1 MTNILKEKDNNMG
14 KKTACRLLASLV
26 AVVYY
31 IGILGYTEVEAEEIE
46 ESYCF
51 FAENEQEAEEIAKA
65 KGGILENY
73 AYGIGTMIKGN
84 VDNIAIQESVTQDSG
99 EVMRESTTQD
109 SEEVTQ
115 ESTTQDSEE
124 VTQEI
129 ATQDSEEVTE
139 ESREQD
145 SEEVIETEENLTGY
159 ENIPLYKEQIY
170 FVEENESTTE
180 GIEQWY
186 LNAIHAPKSWS
197 IAKGKDILVSVVDT
211 GIDTDHEDLADGIVQ
226 AVSVIPHEYYDGSK
240 SIVFNSK
247 YEGQEDCMGHGTH
260 VAGIIGARQNKI
272 GVVGVAPDCRILSVK
287 ALELYK
293 GKGAGKSGWI
303 AAAIRYS
310 IEQGSR
316 IINLSIGGNAVNDPL
331 LEKVIDEAAGA
342 GCIVVCAA
350 GNITGESQVFYP
362 AAYEHTITVG
372 ATGKDGKWL
381 SFSNYGDYLDI
392 VAPGENI
399 YSTVIGGY
407 GTKSG
412 TSMACGVVTGEIA
425 LLLEKNKSLN
435 EQDILK
441 LMKQRAVN
449 ENGGAKDPKMGYG
462 FLDAYKLLKNE
473 NTDSAQNPASDSGSE
488 VDTGENVENSQ
499 KITETTIDRVENTT
513 EDIEPDASE
522 SEQDTAADNW
532 LYTMEKEQKTVIT
545 GEIVQIEGSET
556 ESIEETF
563 EESSETEI
571 RRESE
576 ITTEEI
582 SNNSESTENTDEPHK
597 YGVIIILCALAVGVL
612 VGRNIIG
619 KITMK

>member
-1 MTNILKEKDNNMG
+1 MG
-14 KKTACRLLASLV
+14 KKTAGRFLISLI
-26 AVVYY
+26 AMVYY
-31 IGILGYTEVEAEEIE
+31 IGISGYIEVEAEETE

-65 KGGILENY
+65 NGGILENY

-84 VDNIAIQESVTQDSG
+84 VDYIAVQESVTQDSE
-99 EVMRESTTQD
+99 EVMQESMTQD

-180 GIEQWY
+180 GTEQWY
-186 LNAIHAPKSWS
+186 LNAIQAQKSWS

-240 SIVFNSK
+240 SIVFNSN
-247 YEGQEDCMGHGTH
+247 YEGREDCMGHGTH

-272 GVVGVAPDCRILSVK
+272 GVVGVAPDCRIMSVK

-310 IEQGSR
+310 IEQGAR
-316 IINLSIGGNAVNDPL
+316 IINLSIGGSAVTDPL
-331 LEKVIDEAAGA
+331 LEKVIGEAAEA

-350 GNITGESQVFYP
+350 GNITGEPQVFYP

-372 ATGKDGKWL
+372 ATGKDGKWI

-392 VAPGENI
+392 VAPGEAI

-425 LLLEKNKSLN
+425 MLLEKNKSLN

-441 LMKQRAVN
+441 LMKQRAVR
-449 ENGGAKDPKMGYG
+449 ENGEAKDPKMGYG

-473 NTDSAQNPASDSGSE
+473 NTDSTQNPALDSESE
-488 VDTGENVENSQ
+488 VDTGTNVENSRE
-499 KITETTIDRVENTT
+499 ITETTIERVENTT
-513 EDIEPDASE
+513 EDTEPDTRE
-522 SEQDTAADNW
+522 SEQDMAADNW
-532 LYTMEKEQKTVIT
+532 LYTMDKEQKTVIT
-545 GEIVQIEGSET
+545 GEIVQTEESEIEESEIEESET

-563 EESSETEI
+563 KEFSETNV
-571 RRESE
+571 RQESE
-576 ITTEEI
+576 AATEEI
-582 SNNSESTENTDEPHK
+582 SSNSESTENTGEPHK
-597 YGVIIILCALAVGVL
+597 YGVIIILCALAAGVL
-612 VGRNIIG
+612 LGRNIIG

>member
-1 MTNILKEKDNNMG
+1 MG
-14 KKTACRLLASLV
+14 KKTAGRFLISLI
-26 AVVYY
+26 AMVYY
-31 IGILGYTEVEAEEIE
+31 IGISGYIEVEAEETE

-65 KGGILENY
+65 NGGILENY
-73 AYGIGTMIKGN
+73 AYGIGTMVKYDA
-84 VDNIAIQESVTQDSG
+84 DNIALQASAIPDSEETTEEGSEPDSEETTEESS
-99 EVMRESTTQD
+99 EQD
-109 SEEVTQ
+109 SEE
-115 ESTTQDSEE
+115 
-124 VTQEI
+124 
-129 ATQDSEEVTE
+129 ATE
-139 ESREQD
+139 EGIEQD
-145 SEEVIETEENLTGY
+145 SEEVAETEESLKKY
-159 ENIPLYKEQIY
+159 ENIQLYKEQIY
-170 FVEENESTTE
+170 FVEENESVTE
-180 GIEQWY
+180 GSEQWY
-186 LNAIHAPKSWS
+186 LNAIQAQKSWS

-211 GIDTDHEDLADGIVQ
+211 GIDTDHEDLTDGIVQ

-240 SIVFNSK
+240 SIVFNSN
-247 YEGQEDCMGHGTH
+247 YEGREDCMGHGTH

-272 GVVGVAPDCRILSVK
+272 GVVGVAPDCRIMSVK

-310 IEQGSR
+310 IEQGAR
-316 IINLSIGGNAVNDPL
+316 IINLSIGGSAVTDPL
-331 LEKVIDEAAGA
+331 LEKVIGEAAEA

-350 GNITGESQVFYP
+350 GNITGEPQVFYP

-372 ATGKDGKWL
+372 ATGKDGKWI

-392 VAPGENI
+392 VAPGEAI

-441 LMKQRAVN
+441 LMKQRAVR

-473 NTDSAQNPASDSGSE
+473 NTESTQNPASASESE
-488 VDTGENVENSQ
+488 VDAGANVENSRE
-499 KITETTIDRVENTT
+499 ITETTIERVENTT
-513 EDIEPDASE
+513 EDTEPDTRE
-522 SEQDTAADNW
+522 SEQDMAADNW
-532 LYTMEKEQKTVIT
+532 LYTMDKEQKTVIT
-545 GEIVQIEGSET
+545 GEIVQTEESEIEESEIEESEIEESET

-563 EESSETEI
+563 KEFSETDV
-571 RRESE
+571 RQESE
-576 ITTEEI
+576 AATEEI
-582 SNNSESTENTDEPHK
+582 SNNSESTENTGEPHK
-597 YGVIIILCALAVGVL
+597 YGVIIILCALAAGVL
-612 VGRNIIG
+612 LGRNIIG

>member
-1 MTNILKEKDNNMG
+1 MG
-14 KKTACRLLASLV
+14 KKTACRLLISLI
-26 AVVYY
+26 AMVYY
-31 IGILGYTEVEAEEIE
+31 IGISGYIEVEAEETE

-65 KGGILENY
+65 NGGILENY
-73 AYGIGTMIKGN
+73 AYGIGTMIKYN
-84 VDNIAIQESVTQDSG
+84 ADNIALQASAIP
-99 EVMRESTTQD
+99 D
-109 SEEVTQ
+109 SEETTE
-115 ESTTQDSEE
+115 ESSEPDSEE
-124 VTQEI
+124 
-129 ATQDSEEVTE
+129 ATEECIEQDSEEVTE
-139 ESREQD
+139 
-145 SEEVIETEENLTGY
+145 TEERLKEY
-159 ENIPLYKEQIY
+159 ENIQLYKEQIY
-170 FVEENESTTE
+170 FVEENESVTE
-180 GIEQWY
+180 GTQQWY
-186 LNAIHAPKSWS
+186 LNAIQAQKSWS

-240 SIVFNSK
+240 SIVFNSN
-247 YEGQEDCMGHGTH
+247 YEGREDCMGHGTH

-272 GVVGVAPDCRILSVK
+272 GVVGVAPDCRIMSVK

-310 IEQGSR
+310 IEQGAR
-316 IINLSIGGNAVNDPL
+316 IINLSIGGSAVTDPL
-331 LEKVIDEAAGA
+331 LEKVIGEAAEA

-350 GNITGESQVFYP
+350 GNITGEPQVFYP

-372 ATGKDGKWL
+372 ATGKDGKWI

-392 VAPGENI
+392 VAPGEAI

-441 LMKQRAVN
+441 LMKQRAVR
-449 ENGGAKDPKMGYG
+449 ENGEAKDPKMGYG

-473 NTDSAQNPASDSGSE
+473 NTDSTQNPALDSESE
-488 VDTGENVENSQ
+488 VDTGANVENSRE
-499 KITETTIDRVENTT
+499 ITETTIERVENTT
-513 EDIEPDASE
+513 EDTELDTRE
-522 SEQDTAADNW
+522 SEQDMAADNW
-532 LYTMEKEQKTVIT
+532 LYTMDKEQKTVIT
-545 GEIVQIEGSET
+545 GEIVQTEESEIEESGIEESET

-563 EESSETEI
+563 EEFSETDV
-571 RRESE
+571 RKESE
-576 ITTEEI
+576 AATEEI
-582 SNNSESTENTDEPHK
+582 SNNSESTENTGEPHK
-597 YGVIIILCALAVGVL
+597 YGVIIILCALAAGVL
-612 VGRNIIG
+612 LGRNIIG

>member
-1 MTNILKEKDNNMG
+1 MG
-14 KKTACRLLASLV
+14 KKTAGRFLISLI
-26 AVVYY
+26 AMVYY
-31 IGILGYTEVEAEEIE
+31 IGISGYIEVEAEETE

-65 KGGILENY
+65 NGGILENY
-73 AYGIGTMIKGN
+73 AYGIGTMIKYDA
-84 VDNIAIQESVTQDSG
+84 DNIALQASAIPDSEETTEEGIEPDSEETTEESI
-99 EVMRESTTQD
+99 EQD
-109 SEEVTQ
+109 SEE
-115 ESTTQDSEE
+115 
-124 VTQEI
+124 
-129 ATQDSEEVTE
+129 ATE
-139 ESREQD
+139 ESIEQD
-145 SEEVIETEENLTGY
+145 SEEVAETEESLKKY
-159 ENIPLYKEQIY
+159 ENIQLYKEQIY
-170 FVEENESTTE
+170 FVEENESVTE
-180 GIEQWY
+180 GSEQWY
-186 LNAIHAPKSWS
+186 LNAIQAQKSWS

-240 SIVFNSK
+240 SIVFNSN
-247 YEGQEDCMGHGTH
+247 YEGREDCMGHGTH

-272 GVVGVAPDCRILSVK
+272 GVVGVAPDCRIMSVK

-310 IEQGSR
+310 IEQGAR
-316 IINLSIGGNAVNDPL
+316 IINLSIGGSAVTDPF
-331 LEKVIDEAAGA
+331 LEKVIGEAAEA

-350 GNITGESQVFYP
+350 GNITGEPQVFYP

-372 ATGKDGKWL
+372 ATGKDGKWI

-392 VAPGENI
+392 VAPGEAI

-441 LMKQRAVN
+441 LMKQRAVR

-473 NTDSAQNPASDSGSE
+473 NTESTQNQASDSESE
-488 VDTGENVENSQ
+488 VDAGANVENSRE
-499 KITETTIDRVENTT
+499 ITETTIERVENTT
-513 EDIEPDASE
+513 EDIELDTRE
-522 SEQDTAADNW
+522 SEQDMAADNW
-532 LYTMEKEQKTVIT
+532 LYTMDKEQKTVIT
-545 GEIVQIEGSET
+545 GEIVQTEESEI

-563 EESSETEI
+563 KEFSETDV
-571 RRESE
+571 RQESE
-576 ITTEEI
+576 AATEEI
-582 SNNSESTENTDEPHK
+582 SNNSESTENTGEPHK
-597 YGVIIILCALAVGVL
+597 YGVIIILCALAAGVL
-612 VGRNIIG
+612 LGRNIIG

>member
-1 MTNILKEKDNNMG
+1 MG
-14 KKTACRLLASLV
+14 KKTACRLLISLI
-26 AVVYY
+26 AMVYY
-31 IGILGYTEVEAEEIE
+31 IGISGYIEVEAEETE

-65 KGGILENY
+65 NGGILENY
-73 AYGIGTMIKGN
+73 AYGIGTMIKYN
-84 VDNIAIQESVTQDSG
+84 ADNIALQASAIP
-99 EVMRESTTQD
+99 D
-109 SEEVTQ
+109 SEETTE
-115 ESTTQDSEE
+115 ESSEPDSEE
-124 VTQEI
+124 TTEESSEPDSEE
-129 ATQDSEEVTE
+129 ATEECIEQDSEEVTE
-139 ESREQD
+139 
-145 SEEVIETEENLTGY
+145 TEEHLKEY
-159 ENIPLYKEQIY
+159 ENIQLYKEQIY
-170 FVEENESTTE
+170 FVEENESVTE
-180 GIEQWY
+180 GTQQWY
-186 LNAIHAPKSWS
+186 LNAIQAQKSWS

-240 SIVFNSK
+240 SIVFNSN
-247 YEGQEDCMGHGTH
+247 YEGREDCMGHGTH

-272 GVVGVAPDCRILSVK
+272 GVVGVAPDCRIMSVK

-310 IEQGSR
+310 IEQGAR
-316 IINLSIGGNAVNDPL
+316 IINLSIGGSAVTDPL
-331 LEKVIDEAAGA
+331 LEKVIGEAAEA

-350 GNITGESQVFYP
+350 GNITGEPQVFYP

-372 ATGKDGKWL
+372 ATGKDGKWI

-392 VAPGENI
+392 VAPGEAI

-425 LLLEKNKSLN
+425 MLLEKNKSLN

-441 LMKQRAVN
+441 LMKQRAVR
-449 ENGGAKDPKMGYG
+449 ENGEAKDPKMGYG

-473 NTDSAQNPASDSGSE
+473 NTDSTQNPALDSESE
-488 VDTGENVENSQ
+488 VDTGTNVENSRE
-499 KITETTIDRVENTT
+499 ITETTIERVENTT
-513 EDIEPDASE
+513 EDTEPDTRE
-522 SEQDTAADNW
+522 SEQDMAADNW
-532 LYTMEKEQKTVIT
+532 LYTMDKEQKTVIT
-545 GEIVQIEGSET
+545 GEIVQTEESEIEESET

-563 EESSETEI
+563 EEFSETDV
-571 RRESE
+571 RKESE
-576 ITTEEI
+576 AATEEI
-582 SNNSESTENTDEPHK
+582 SNNSESTENTGEPHK
-597 YGVIIILCALAVGVL
+597 YGVIIILCALAAGVL
-612 VGRNIIG
+612 LGRNIIG

>member
-1 MTNILKEKDNNMG
+1 MG
-14 KKTACRLLASLV
+14 KKTAGRFLISLI
-26 AVVYY
+26 AMVYY
-31 IGILGYTEVEAEEIE
+31 IGISGYIEVEAEETE

-65 KGGILENY
+65 NGGILENY
-73 AYGIGTMIKGN
+73 AYGIGTMVKYDA
-84 VDNIAIQESVTQDSG
+84 DNIALQASAIPDSEETTEEGSEPDSEETTEESS
-99 EVMRESTTQD
+99 EQD
-109 SEEVTQ
+109 SEE
-115 ESTTQDSEE
+115 
-124 VTQEI
+124 
-129 ATQDSEEVTE
+129 ATE
-139 ESREQD
+139 EGIEQD
-145 SEEVIETEENLTGY
+145 SEEVAETEESLKKY
-159 ENIPLYKEQIY
+159 ENIQLYKEQIY
-170 FVEENESTTE
+170 FVEENESVTE
-180 GIEQWY
+180 GSEQWY
-186 LNAIHAPKSWS
+186 LNAIQAQKSWS

-211 GIDTDHEDLADGIVQ
+211 GIDTDHEDLTDGIVQ

-240 SIVFNSK
+240 SIVFNSN
-247 YEGQEDCMGHGTH
+247 YEGREDCMGHGTH

-272 GVVGVAPDCRILSVK
+272 GVVGVAPDCRIMSVK

-310 IEQGSR
+310 IEQGAR
-316 IINLSIGGNAVNDPL
+316 IINLSIGGSAVTDPL
-331 LEKVIDEAAGA
+331 LEKVIGEAAEA

-350 GNITGESQVFYP
+350 GNITGEPQVFYP

-372 ATGKDGKWL
+372 ATGKDGKWI

-392 VAPGENI
+392 VAPGEAI

-441 LMKQRAVN
+441 LMKQRAVR

-473 NTDSAQNPASDSGSE
+473 NTESTQNPASASESE
-488 VDTGENVENSQ
+488 VDAGANVENSRE
-499 KITETTIDRVENTT
+499 ITETTIERVENTT
-513 EDIEPDASE
+513 EDTEPDTRE
-522 SEQDTAADNW
+522 SEQDMAADNW
-532 LYTMEKEQKTVIT
+532 LYTMDKEQKTVIT
-545 GEIVQIEGSET
+545 GEIVQTEESEIEESEIEESET

-563 EESSETEI
+563 KEFSETDV
-571 RRESE
+571 RQESE
-576 ITTEEI
+576 AATEEI
-582 SNNSESTENTDEPHK
+582 SNNSESTENTGEPHK
-597 YGVIIILCALAVGVL
+597 YGVIIILCALAAGVL
-612 VGRNIIG
+612 LGRNIIG